1 MSKIC
6 KFNIGTELRM
16 GFGAALSHVMSEQ
29 PAEFDRIK
37 ILGQTEEALVA
48 LTRPILRALKP

>member
-1 MSKIC
+1 
-6 KFNIGTELRM
+6 LRM